1 MTKRVRGSDQTEL
14 AVRRRDI
21 KSIAPLFVR
30 RPSAVIRAV
39 VAVVASIVLMS
50 VDHRASHLESVRSLL
65 STVIYPLQLA
75 IHIPIRTGEWFSE
88 QLSMRHTILAE
99 NSRLR
104 DERLRVSARLEKL
117 DALEAEN
124 KRLRNLLGS
133 SEKFAERV
141 LVAELI
147 SVDMDP
153 FSRRI
158 VLDKGARDGVSTG
171 QALIGSNGVMGQI
184 IHVGPFTSNALLI
197 TDPSHAL
204 PVQIHR
210 NGLRAVALGTGPL
223 NLLKLSH
230 VPNSADVQIN
240 DRIITSGLG
249 NRFLSGYPVGKV
261 VEIRRNQGQPFA
273 EVYVEPSAML
283 ERTREA
289 LLVRSDPVTEQD
301 PAFEAYTSWGGS

>member
-1 MTKRVRGSDQTEL
+1 MPADRHAAS
-14 AVRRRDI
+14 RRSNI

-30 RPSAVIRAV
+30 RPSVLIRAM
-39 VAVVASIVLMS
+39 VAVVVSIVLMS
-50 VDHRASHLESVRSLL
+50 VDHRANHLESTRGLL
-65 STVIYPLQLA
+65 STVLYPLQLA
-75 IHIPIRTGEWFSE
+75 IHLPIRTGEWLSE
-88 QLSMRHTILAE
+88 QLSTRRTILAE

-104 DERLRVSARLEKL
+104 EERLRIRTRLEKL

-124 KRLRNLLGS
+124 RRLRNLLGS
-133 SEKFAERV
+133 SEKVTERV

-158 VLDKGARDGVSTG
+158 VLNKGAQDGVSPG
-171 QALIGSNGVMGQI
+171 QALIGTNGVMGQI

-223 NLLKLSH
+223 NLLKLSYI
-230 VPNSADVQIN
+230 PNNADVRVN
-240 DRIITSGLG
+240 DRIVTSGLG
-249 NRFLSGYPVGKV
+249 SRFLSGYPVGKV
-261 VEIRRNQGQPFA
+261 VEIHQDQGQPFA

-283 ERTREA
+283 ERTREV
-289 LLVRSDPVTEQD
+289 LLVRSDSATDHD
-301 PAFEAYTSWGGS
+301 PAFEAYTSWSGW

>member
-1 MTKRVRGSDQTEL
+1 MV
-14 AVRRRDI
+14 
-21 KSIAPLFVR
+21 
-30 RPSAVIRAV
+30 AVI
-39 VAVVASIVLMS
+39 ASILLMS
-50 VDHRASHLESVRSLL
+50 FDHRANHLESARGLL
-65 STVIYPLQLA
+65 STVLYPLQLA
-75 IHIPIRTGEWFSE
+75 IHLPIRTGEWLSE
-88 QLSMRHTILAE
+88 QVSMRRTILAE
-99 NSRLR
+99 NSQLR
-104 DERLRVSARLEKL
+104 DERLRMRSRLEKL

-124 KRLRNLLGS
+124 RRLRNLLGS
-133 SEKFAERV
+133 SEKVAERV

-158 VLDKGARDGVSTG
+158 VLNKGAREGVSPG

-223 NLLKLSH
+223 NLLKLSY
-230 VPNSADVQIN
+230 VPNNADVRIG
-240 DRIITSGLG
+240 DRIVTSGLG
-249 NRFLSGYPVGKV
+249 SRFLSGYPVGNV
-261 VEIRRNQGQPFA
+261 VEIRRDQGQPFA

-283 ERTREA
+283 ERTREV
-289 LLVRSDPVTEQD
+289 LLVRSDSVTDQG
-301 PAFEAYTSWGGS
+301 PAFEAYTSWSGW

>member
-1 MTKRVRGSDQTEL
+1 MV
-14 AVRRRDI
+14 
-21 KSIAPLFVR
+21 
-30 RPSAVIRAV
+30 AVI
-39 VAVVASIVLMS
+39 ASILLMS
-50 VDHRASHLESVRSLL
+50 FDHRANHLESARGLL
-65 STVIYPLQLA
+65 STVLYPLQLA
-75 IHIPIRTGEWFSE
+75 IHLPIRTGEWLSE
-88 QLSMRHTILAE
+88 QVSMRRTILAE
-99 NSRLR
+99 NSQLR
-104 DERLRVSARLEKL
+104 DERLRMRSRLEKL

-124 KRLRNLLGS
+124 RRLRNLLGS
-133 SEKFAERV
+133 SERVAERV

-158 VLDKGARDGVSTG
+158 VLNKGAREGVSPG

-223 NLLKLSH
+223 NLLKLSY
-230 VPNSADVQIN
+230 VPNNADVRIG
-240 DRIITSGLG
+240 DRIVTSGLG
-249 NRFLSGYPVGKV
+249 SRFLSGYPVGNV
-261 VEIRRNQGQPFA
+261 VEIRRDQGQPFA

-283 ERTREA
+283 ERTREV
-289 LLVRSDPVTEQD
+289 LLVRSDSATDQD
-301 PAFEAYTSWGGS
+301 PAFEAYTSWSGW

>member
-1 MTKRVRGSDQTEL
+1 
-14 AVRRRDI
+14 
-21 KSIAPLFVR
+21 
-30 RPSAVIRAV
+30 
-39 VAVVASIVLMS
+39 MS
-50 VDHRASHLESVRSLL
+50 FDHRANHLESARSLL
-65 STVIYPLQLA
+65 STVLYPLQLA
-75 IHIPIRTGEWFSE
+75 IHLPIRTGEWLSE
-88 QLSMRHTILAE
+88 QVSMRRTILAE
-99 NSRLR
+99 NSQLR
-104 DERLRVSARLEKL
+104 DERLRMRSRLEKL

-124 KRLRNLLGS
+124 RRLRNLLGS
-133 SEKFAERV
+133 SERVAERV

-158 VLDKGARDGVSTG
+158 VLNKGAREGVSPG

-223 NLLKLSH
+223 NLLKLSY
-230 VPNSADVQIN
+230 VPNNADVRIG
-240 DRIITSGLG
+240 DRIVTSGLG
-249 NRFLSGYPVGKV
+249 SRFLSGYPVGNV
-261 VEIRRNQGQPFA
+261 VEIRRDHGQPFA

-283 ERTREA
+283 ERTREV
-289 LLVRSDPVTEQD
+289 LLVRSDSATDQN
-301 PAFEAYTSWGGS
+301 PAFEAYTSWSGW